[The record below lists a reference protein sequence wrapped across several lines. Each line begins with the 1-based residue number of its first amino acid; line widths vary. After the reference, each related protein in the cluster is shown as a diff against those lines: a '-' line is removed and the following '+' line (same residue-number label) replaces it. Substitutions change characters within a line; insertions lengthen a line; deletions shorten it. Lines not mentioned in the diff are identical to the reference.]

1 MGKSGFVSLVGRA
14 NVGKSTLINRL
25 VGKKISITSPRPQ
38 TTRNRIIGVKT
49 GPFGQV
55 VFMDTPGV
63 AFHKSAL
70 SKSMIQ
76 AAEQAGAECDLAV
89 FMADATNHDIEG
101 DKATIKHL
109 RLDAGRMEGGTADS
123 GAGVI
128 LAINKVDAVPKLSL
142 LELIDELRGLAPFQ
156 EIIPISAKTG
166 ENVDKLF
173 ELILDRMPEGP
184 AYYPED
190 MTTDQPE
197 NFVIGETVREKA
209 FLHLGQE
216 MPYSVAVEVESLE
229 EKPGLA
235 VVILTLYVERDSQ
248 KGIVIGKGGAML
260 KKIGS
265 SARRELE
272 RRLGVKVF
280 LDIQVK
286 VKEKW
291 TSNRRAFRDFGYGS
305 DK

>member
-1 MGKSGFVSLVGRA
+1 MGKSGFVSLLGRA

-25 VGKKISITSPRPQ
+25 VGRKISIISPRPQ
-38 TTRNRIIGVKT
+38 TTRNRIIGVKS

-76 AAEQAGAECDLAV
+76 AAEKAGAECDLAV
-89 FMADATNHDIEG
+89 FMADATSPDMEG
-101 DKATIKHL
+101 DREAIN
-109 RLDAGRMEGGTADS
+109 RLGLDKGEGDI
-123 GAGVI
+123 I
-128 LAINKVDAVPKLSL
+128 LAINKVDAIPKERL
-142 LELIDELRGLAPFQ
+142 LGQIDKLRGLAKFI
-156 EIIPISAKTG
+156 EIIPISAKNG

-173 ELILDRMPEGP
+173 ELILERMPEGP
-184 AYYPED
+184 AFYPEE

-197 NFVIGETVREKA
+197 NFVIGEIVREKA
-209 FLHLGQE
+209 FLLLGQE
-216 MPYSVAVEVESLE
+216 MPYSVAVEVDSIED
-229 EKPGLA
+229 KPG
-235 VVILTLYVERDSQ
+235 VTVIIMTLYVERDSQ
-248 KGIVIGKGGAML
+248 KGIVIGKNGAML

-265 SARRELE
+265 SARLEME

-280 LDIQVK
+280 LDIRVK

-305 DK
+305 E

>member
-1 MGKSGFVSLVGRA
+1 MAKSGFVSLVGRA

-38 TTRNRIIGVKT
+38 TTRNRIIGVKS

-70 SKSMIQ
+70 SKSMVQ

-89 FMADATNHDIEG
+89 FMADATNQDTEA
-101 DKATIKHL
+101 DRATIKRL
-109 RLDAGRMEGGTADS
+109 RLGEKSADAPGG
-123 GAGVI
+123 GVI
-128 LAINKVDAVPKLSL
+128 LAINKVDAVPKPGL
-142 LELIDELRGLAPFQ
+142 LVLIDQLRALAPFQ

-166 ENVDKLF
+166 ENVDILF
-173 ELILDRMPEGP
+173 ELILERMPEGP
-184 AYYPED
+184 AFYPVE

-197 NFVIGETVREKA
+197 KFIIGETVREKA
-209 FLHLGQE
+209 FLLLGQE
-216 MPYSVAVEVESLE
+216 MPYSVAAEVETVE

-235 VVILTLYVERDSQ
+235 VITMTLYVERDSQ
-248 KGIVIGKGGAML
+248 KGIVIGKSGAML

-272 RRLGVKVF
+272 KRLGVKIF
-280 LDIQVK
+280 LDIRVK

-291 TSNRRAFRDFGYGS
+291 TSSRRAFRDFGYGS
-305 DK
+305 EK